1 MVKNR
6 EEIGAADKTSVG
18 FEYQHYYFLYRLL
31 TLKRDESIGYEVKDD
46 VHIENTD
53 GTIEL
58 IQVKHTLK
66 VNVEGKAINLTEL
79 DLDLWKTLSN
89 WVTLIGEKKEPKGY
103 LSKSSFVIATN
114 KNDSTR
120 NLFLTNIKKFADKK
134 MSFDELYIYLE
145 KLINKTS
152 NDKLKEKIRNVIKF
166 DKSLLADFFRKL
178 KFNLAIED
186 IIERIKNEIKDH
198 FISEERVND
207 VLICIEGNT
216 RLWKYD
222 VVKKNNKIFISK
234 DEVNKKLKG
243 CFENY
248 RKTTLPQRDID
259 TFIDDVNEL
268 KDLPFIQELIEIN
281 DISIDDYSEMVNY
294 NNQMLKLI
302 NNMNQWLVDGDLTE
316 IDQKKF
322 IEDSLT
328 RWHRVHKRKHRKTRN
343 IDRNNITP
351 QQEQALID
359 AALECLDDVRE
370 IDLQIDET
378 NLTADM
384 CNGNYYNLSNK
395 KLVGWKVEWEDKYK

>member
-1 MVKNR
+1 MVKKR
-6 EEIGAADKTSVG
+6 EDIGAADKTSVG

-46 VHIENTD
+46 VHIENID

-66 VNVEGKAINLTEL
+66 VNVEGKAKNLTEL
-79 DLDLWKTLSN
+79 DIDLWKTLSN
-89 WVTLIGEKKEPKGY
+89 WVTLIGEKKKPKSY
-103 LSKSSFVIATN
+103 LSKTSFVIATN

-120 NLFLTNIKKFADKK
+120 NLFLTNLRKFNDNKI
-134 MSFDELYIYLE
+134 SFDALLLYVE
-145 KLINKTS
+145 ELINKTS
-152 NDKLKEKIRNVIKF
+152 NEELKEKIRNVIKF
-166 DKSLLADFFRKL
+166 ERELLAVFFRKL
-178 KFNLAIED
+178 KFDLAIED
-186 IIERIKNEIKDH
+186 IIEKIKNEIKDH
-198 FISEERVND
+198 FISDERVND

-222 VVKKNNKIFISK
+222 VVKRNNKILISK
-234 DEVNKKLKG
+234 DEVNRKLEG

-281 DISIDDYSEMVNY
+281 DISTDDYSEMVRY
-294 NNQMLKLI
+294 NNQMLKLV

-316 IDQKKF
+316 IDQKNF
-322 IEDSLT
+322 IEDSFT
-328 RWHRVHKRKHRKTRN
+328 RWHRIHKRKHRKTRN
-343 IDRNNITP
+343 IDRNNKNP
-351 QQEQALID
+351 QQEQELID
-359 AALECLDDVRE
+359 AALDCLDDVRE
-370 IDLQIDET
+370 IDLQIDGT